1 MLNIRNNAMMNKRD
15 KNIPTDLLTVGEL
28 YLFHPTNRDCPPNES
43 LWGIYIREESGEV
56 YLESSTI
63 DMHSFV
69 TWSALPAKYSYSRL
83 ANRCELR
90 DYMYNLGCAEATH
103 NS

>member
-1 MLNIRNNAMMNKRD
+1 MQNMKKLNDI
-15 KNIPTDLLTVGEL
+15 KNIESLVAGEL
-28 YLFHPTNRDCPPNES
+28 YLFHPTNRNCPPNES
-43 LWGIYIREESGEV
+43 LWGVYIREESGEV

-90 DYMYNLGCAEATH
+90 DYMYNLGYAEATH